1 MNAKPVPIA
10 AVPDI
15 RPIEEEDEGRAEE
28 SFDLLEYWRII
39 AKRKWSIVGLALAIT
54 LLAALVG
61 YSIRPIYRATA
72 TLLVEAQKNRV
83 VAIEEVYPGVT
94 GSREYFQTQAEILK
108 SRELAAKVVQ
118 KLNLTKNPE
127 FDPRQQ
133 EPPTWRRWLDNVSPN
148 FAALGAG
155 SGEDKAMSEEAIY
168 RQVVNGFQS
177 RITVEPVRLS
187 QLIRVNFQSFDP
199 KLAAQMANAVAETF
213 IEADLESRYQ
223 MTQKASDWISE
234 RLRGLRQKVDASEKA
249 LQQYREK
256 EHIVD
261 AKGLAQSGATRQLE
275 DLTRTL
281 GDARQRR
288 VEAENKYNQI
298 RGMHGPASNY
308 ESVPAV
314 MGNQL
319 VGQMRVLEAE
329 AERRVSEMSNRYGK
343 EHPRMIQ
350 AQADLRAAH
359 ENTRRAIETVVASI
373 TKEFEVARA
382 NEASVERNL
391 SRSKGEIQDINRK
404 EFQLGILERDV
415 AANKQLYDMFLG
427 RYKETNAAG
436 DLQSTVAR
444 VIDPAIPPSSPYRP
458 DKRQIVT
465 IALVLGLFV
474 GVMLALL
481 LERLDSTVKTSADVE
496 SKLGLPV
503 LASLPIVS
511 ERGIKTERIVEQNPQ
526 AMFSEGIRTAR
537 TGILLSAIDEPHR
550 AVVVTSS
557 VPGEGKTTFA
567 TNLALAFSQTKRVVL
582 VDADMRRPSIG
593 KLFGREA
600 NAPGLS
606 TLVSGNTPPT
616 ECIFKVDGSELY
628 VIPSGTIPPNPLEL
642 LLSKRFEDTL
652 NKLQEMFEIVII
664 DSPPVQLVSD
674 ALVIARHCTGLVYI
688 VKADDTPYQLARNGV
703 RRLKRAHSNIIG
715 VALNKLDFERADKY
729 YGEYTGYSKYGYK
742 RYYGAYGGKKRK
754 AAA

>member
-1 MNAKPVPIA
+1 MNAKPVPITA
-10 AVPDI
+10 LPDI
-15 RPIEEEDEGRAEE
+15 RPLEEQEDRAEE
-28 SFDLLEYWRII
+28 SFDLLEYWRVV
-39 AKRKWSIVGLALAIT
+39 AKRKWSIIGLALAIT
-54 LLAALVG
+54 LLTALVVFA
-61 YSIRPIYRATA
+61 IRPTFRSTA
-72 TLLVEAQKNRV
+72 TILIEAQKNKV
-83 VAIEEVYPGVT
+83 VGIEEVYSGI
-94 GSREYFQTQAEILK
+94 SANREYFQTQAEIIK

-118 KLNLTKNPE
+118 KLNLTKNLE
-127 FDPRQQ
+127 FDPRQE
-133 EPPTWRRWLDNVSPN
+133 EPPLWKRWISTVSADVAN
-148 FAALGAG
+148 LGITVSDEEEG
-155 SGEDKAMSEEAIY
+155 QGEDAIFKSVI
-168 RQVVNGFQS
+168 RGFQG
-177 RITVEPVRLS
+177 RLTVEPVRLS
-187 QLIRVNFQSFDP
+187 QLVRVSFESYDP
-199 KLAAQMANAVAETF
+199 ELAAKVANAVAETF
-213 IEADLESRYQ
+213 IESDLEARYQ
-223 MTQKASDWISE
+223 MTQKASDWLSE

-256 EHIVD
+256 ERIVD
-261 AKGLAQSGATRQLE
+261 AKGLTQSGATRQLE
-275 DLTRTL
+275 DLTKAL
-281 GDARQRR
+281 VDARQRR
-288 VEAENKYNQI
+288 NEAENKYNQI

-314 MGNQL
+314 IGNQL

-329 AERRVSEMSNRYGK
+329 AERKLSEFSNRYGK

-350 AQADLRAAH
+350 AQAELRAAR
-359 ENTRRAIETVVASI
+359 ENTRRAIETVVAGI

-382 NEASVERNL
+382 NEASVERSLN
-391 SRSKGEIQDINRK
+391 RSKGEIQDINRK

-427 RYKETNAAG
+427 RFKETNAVG

-444 VIDPAIPPSSPYRP
+444 VVDPAIPSALPYKP
-458 DKRQIVT
+458 NKRQVVM
-465 IALVLGLFV
+465 IALVVGLFIAI
-474 GVMLALL
+474 MLALL
-481 LERLDSTVKTSADVE
+481 LERLDSTLKTSADVE

-503 LASLPIVS
+503 LASLPVVS
-511 ERGIKTERIVEQNPQ
+511 ERGVKTERIVEQNPQ

-593 KLFGREA
+593 KLFGKDP

-616 ECIFKVDGSELY
+616 ECIFKAEGLELF
-628 VIPSGTIPPNPLEL
+628 VIPSGTVPPNPLEL

-652 NKLQEMFEIVII
+652 HKLQEMFEIVII

-674 ALVIARHCTGLVYI
+674 ALVIARHCTGLVYM
-688 VKADDTPYQLARNGV
+688 VKADETPYQVARNGIK
-703 RRLKRAHSNIIG
+703 RLRRAHSNIIG